1 MKTSR
6 LFSFCGK
13 VAAVTAAVIVMIAAM
28 SVTVFAETHT
38 VNSLSDTAAKT
49 AGYLMEQYS
58 DAELG
63 SEWAIIGMARAE
75 VPGCDDFFAKYLDNL
90 TAVLNETGGVLGE
103 EVVDGETVYTYT
115 DYARVVLALTALGLD
130 PTDFAGYNLVAPL
143 TSLDKITA
151 QGTNA
156 AIFALIALDCGDY
169 DADIRAEY
177 LDYLKDNELEDG
189 GFEFSPGWDLDIDTT
204 AMAVTALLPY
214 ADADGVQEVID
225 RAIAVL
231 NTSRFDTGLFGGM
244 WGESSDTTGQIIMTL
259 CDLGI
264 NPMTANVEWFGDG
277 IDPVTALM
285 EISFDA
291 ESGGFSM
298 SYVDWT
304 TGELVVSVNAMT
316 SGQVLRALAACIRFS
331 EGKTGVYD
339 MTDVA
344 GSNVTTT
351 TTTAATSTTVTAAV
365 TSSTTDAAAV
375 ATTTTAANAD
385 TGVDG
390 SVGVMLMLCGAALV
404 CLAVCVQR
412 VKSRV

>member
-13 VAAVTAAVIVMIAAM
+13 IAAVAAAVIVMVAAM
-28 SVTVFAETHT
+28 SVMAFAQTHT
-38 VNSLSDTAAKT
+38 VSSLSDTAAKT
-49 AGYLMEQYS
+49 AGYLMEQYA
-58 DAELG
+58 DAALG
-63 SEWAIIGMARAE
+63 SEWAIIGMARAG
-75 VPGCDDFFAKYLDNL
+75 VPGCEDFFAKYLDNL
-90 TAVLNETGGVLGE
+90 TATLDETNGVLGE

-115 DYARVVLALTALGLD
+115 DYARVVMALTALGLD
-130 PTDFAGYNLVAPL
+130 PTNFSGYNLVTPL
-143 TSLDKITA
+143 TSLEKIAA

-156 AIFALIALDCGDY
+156 VIFALIALDCGDY
-169 DADIRAEY
+169 DAEVRTEY

-189 GFEFSPGWDLDIDTT
+189 GFEFSPGWDLDVDTT

-214 ADADGVQEVID
+214 ADVDGVQEVID
-225 RAIAVL
+225 RAVAVM

-244 WGESSDTTGQIIMTL
+244 WGESADTTGQIIMTL

-264 NPMTANVEWFGDG
+264 NPMTENAEWFGDG
-277 IDPVTALM
+277 INPVTALM
-285 EISFDA
+285 ESSFDA

-298 SYVDWT
+298 SYLDWT
-304 TGELVVSVNAMT
+304 TGELVVSINAMT
-316 SGQVLRALAACIRFS
+316 SNQVLRALAACIRFS

-344 GSNVTTT
+344 GSNVTTPT
-351 TTTAATSTTVTAAV
+351 TTTATATTSTTIATASTTTAATT
-365 TSSTTDAAAV
+365 

-390 SVGVMLMLCGAALV
+390 GMGMMLMLCGTALV
-404 CLAVCVQR
+404 CLVVCVR
-412 VKSRV
+412 GVKSRT